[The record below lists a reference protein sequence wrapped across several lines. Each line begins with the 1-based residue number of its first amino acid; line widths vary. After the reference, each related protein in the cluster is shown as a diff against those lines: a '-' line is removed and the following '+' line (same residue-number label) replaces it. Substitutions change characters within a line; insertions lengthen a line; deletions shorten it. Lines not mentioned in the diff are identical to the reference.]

1 VRELIITVEENA
13 EPNRIDEILRNLSEI
28 GIDAYVSEYL
38 GKKVIVI
45 DKSMEK
51 TVMERLSLMDGVERI
66 IPIPYQFKLVS
77 RLFKPENTI
86 IKISDLIEI
95 GNEPLFIIAGPCSV
109 ENREMMLH
117 TARHV
122 RAEGASALRGG
133 AFKPRT
139 SPYSFQGLGEEGL
152 EILAEARSET
162 GLPVVTEAMSIEQFD
177 LVEKYA
183 DIVQIGARNM
193 QNFPLLKRAARSR
206 KPILLK
212 RGLSATITEWLLSA
226 EYIVSGGNPN
236 VILCE
241 RGIRTFEQSTRNTLD
256 LAAVALAKK
265 ESHLPVIVDPSHAT
279 GIRALVKPMAKAAV
293 AAGSDGL
300 IVEVHPD
307 PNKALSDGPQSLTLD
322 DFAQLMRE
330 IESIAKAVGRCLS
343 RW

>member
-1 VRELIITVEENA
+1 LIITVEENA

>member
-1 VRELIITVEENA
+1 MIITVEENA

-86 IKISDLIEI
+86 IKISDFIEI

>member
-86 IKISDLIEI
+86 IKISDFIEI
-95 GNEPLFIIAGPCSV
+95 GNKPLFIIAGPCSV

-256 LAAVALAKK
+256 LAAVALAKQ

>member
-1 VRELIITVEENA
+1 LIITIEENA
-13 EPNRIDEILRNLSEI
+13 KPNRIDEILKNLSEI

-38 GKKVIVI
+38 GKKVII
-45 DKSMEK
+45 TDKSVEK
-51 TVMERLSLMDGVERI
+51 KIIEQLSLMDGVEKI

-77 RLFKPENTI
+77 RLFKPESTI
-86 IKISDLIEI
+86 IKIADSIEI
-95 GNEPLFIIAGPCSV
+95 GGELLFIIAGPCSV

-117 TARHV
+117 TARHIK
-122 RAEGASALRGG
+122 AEGASALRGG

-139 SPYSFQGLGEEGL
+139 SPYSLQGLGEEGL

-183 DIVQIGARNM
+183 DIVQIGARSM
-193 QNFPLLKRAARSR
+193 QNFPLLKRAAKSR

-212 RGLSATITEWLLSA
+212 RGLSATIMEWLLSA

-256 LAAVALAKK
+256 LAAVAFVKK

-279 GIRALVKPMAKAAV
+279 GIRALVKPMAKAAI

-300 IVEVHPD
+300 IVEVHPN
-307 PNKALSDGPQSLTLD
+307 PSKALSDGPQSLTLD

-330 IESIAKAVGRCLS
+330 IESIAKAIGRRLPQ
-343 RW
+343 W

>member
-86 IKISDLIEI
+86 IKISDFIEI

>member
-1 VRELIITVEENA
+1 MIITVEGNA

-86 IKISDLIEI
+86 IKISDFIEI
-95 GNEPLFIIAGPCSV
+95 GNESLFIIAGPCSV

>member
-1 VRELIITVEENA
+1 LIITVEENA

-86 IKISDLIEI
+86 IKISDFIEI
-95 GNEPLFIIAGPCSV
+95 GNKPLFIIAGPCSV

-256 LAAVALAKK
+256 LAAVALAKQ

>member
-1 VRELIITVEENA
+1 MIITVEENA

-86 IKISDLIEI
+86 IKISDFIEI
-95 GNEPLFIIAGPCSV
+95 GNKPLFIIAGPCSV

-256 LAAVALAKK
+256 LAAVALAKQ

>member
-1 VRELIITVEENA
+1 MIITVEENA